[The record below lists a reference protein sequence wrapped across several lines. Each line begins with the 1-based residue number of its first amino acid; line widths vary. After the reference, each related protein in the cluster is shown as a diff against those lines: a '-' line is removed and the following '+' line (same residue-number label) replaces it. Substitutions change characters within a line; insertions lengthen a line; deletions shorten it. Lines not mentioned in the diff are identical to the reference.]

1 MLLTVISIKY
11 VFNYSLFFLTKN
23 NNNKFIFYYDT
34 SIWTYLVT
42 LAIDILIKKLLIK
55 WERMAGLKQTMIK
68 MLDMGLKVCNYH

>member
-42 LAIDILIKKLLIK
+42 LAIDILIKKFINKMGTNGGIK
-55 WERMAGLKQTMIK
+55 T
-68 MLDMGLKVCNYH
+68 NYDKNA